1 MKKIFLIVICSLI
14 LITGC
19 ATKAEVNDSNEVI
32 KSVKAIING
41 KEYIID
47 LEDNSTTKSFVKIL
61 PKKFEMS
68 DLNNNEKYAYL
79 DVNLKTNSYSPKEIK
94 KGDVMLFGNN
104 CIVIFYKSFS
114 TSYSYTKIGHI
125 DNLEDLDNKD
135 IIVRFEK

>member
-1 MKKIFLIVICSLI
+1 MKKKIVLALLIMCLFLVV
-14 LITGC
+14 GC
-19 ATKAEVNDSNEVI
+19 NKNKKLSEVSSMKV
-32 KSVKAIING
+32 IIND
-41 KEYIID
+41 KEYVMN
-47 LEDNSTTKSFVKIL
+47 LEDNNTVDDFIDLL
-61 PKKFEMS
+61 PLNLNMS
-68 DLNNNEKYAYL
+68 DLNDNEKYAYL